1 MHNITK
7 FSSFNRKLY
16 ADEKYLC
23 LVENDL
29 EHLEHLVNNE
39 LMKVDEWM
47 RLNKSCVNCLKS
59 MCFLREKSIKKA
71 EAKNIISTFT
81 KVMLCYIGKRK

>member
-1 MHNITK
+1 MKLHMALCRILLLAHCYLIMHNLTK
-7 FSSFNRKLY
+7 FSSFKTKLY

-29 EHLEHLVNNE
+29 KQLGHLVNNE

-47 RLNKSCVNCLKS
+47 RPNKLSVNCSKS
-59 MCFLREKSIKKA
+59 MCFLREK
-71 EAKNIISTFT
+71 
-81 KVMLCYIGKRK
+81 